1 MIYLLLL
8 WGGEEVAGS
17 TSPMTKG
24 KPEESVLGHVE
35 SVFKLFSFQK
45 FHFHGRPLYM
55 VQLSHISQLQRP
67 SPLLCGQVSTIIFQ
81 YCLFSVMSAVSSYL
95 LTSSWLLSI
104 HLRLGRPFFSSP
116 VRPCPYIFLISC
128 LLLFSWYIRT
138 NLIVSVSGML
148 AFGTLWH
155 PLVCSGFW
163 HGLFWSY
170 PLSIVASSFLLRQLL
185 PFYPS

>member
-45 FHFHGRPLYM
+45 FHFHGRLLYM

-95 LTSSWLLSI
+95 LISFRLLSI
-104 HLRLGRPFFSSP
+104 HLRLGRPLLLFPGTTMSIIFLEVVFFSSP
-116 VRPCPYIFLISC
+116 DM
-128 LLLFSWYIRT
+128 
-138 NLIVSVSGML
+138 SVPSYRFRL
-148 AFGTLWH
+148 RKLTFGTLWH
-155 PLVCSGFW
+155 HLVLSGFW
-163 HGLFWSY
+163 HGPFWY
-170 PLSIVASSFLLRQLL
+170 FPLSIVTYSYLLHANCSRLSF
-185 PFYPS
+185 